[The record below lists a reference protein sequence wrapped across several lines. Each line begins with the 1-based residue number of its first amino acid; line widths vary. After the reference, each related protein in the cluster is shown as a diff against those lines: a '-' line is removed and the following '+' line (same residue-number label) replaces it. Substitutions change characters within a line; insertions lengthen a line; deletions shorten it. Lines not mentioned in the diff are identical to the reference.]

1 MDKGKSVVA
10 AGHALTASAAAEILA
25 DGGNAFDAAIAGL
38 CMAFVAEAVFAS
50 PGGGGFLMA
59 RRAGSDAVKLFDFFV
74 ETPLKRRP
82 ENEVEFFPIHAD
94 FGPATQEFHIGL
106 GASATPGMAQG
117 LFAMHEALGRIP
129 MKRLVEPAVRA
140 ARAGFPLTSFQAY
153 LFTVIAPIL
162 KASEGVRKIF
172 APGGKLL
179 EAGETFRNDGLAE
192 TLEWLAEDG
201 ARLFVDGDVGQ
212 AIAAQSRDLGGH
224 LTAED
229 LKRYGVAL
237 RDPLLWR
244 YRRATVA
251 LNPPPAASGALI
263 AFGLG
268 FLEALAETGQDID
281 ALALHAAMT
290 ATNEARVK
298 HGEGLAAK
306 LDGGALANEMRAAA
320 NHPKAYRGT
329 THISVID
336 ADGNAAAVS
345 LSNGEGNGFVVG
357 PFGFM
362 LNNMLG
368 EEDLASGRLDAWRE
382 GVRLSS
388 MMAPTIIMEADG
400 TVTALGTGGSNRI
413 RTAILQV
420 AVNLLAQ
427 RMNLEEAVAA
437 PRLHVERDGTTSFE
451 PGLAEEAEAAF
462 RALGEKAHA
471 WPAQNLFFGGVH
483 AARWHPKKGAEGAGD
498 PRRQGV
504 AQVV

>member
-1 MDKGKSVVA
+1 MNKGKNVVA
-10 AGHALTASAAAEILA
+10 AGHELTASAAAEILA
-25 DGGNAFDAAIAGL
+25 DGGNAFDAGVAAV

-59 RRAGSDAVKLFDFFV
+59 RRAGSDTVKLFDFFV
-74 ETPLKRRP
+74 ETPLKRRAARD
-82 ENEVEFFPIHAD
+82 VSFFPIQAN

-106 GASATPGMAQG
+106 GASATPGAVQG
-117 LFAMHEALGRIP
+117 LFAMHEGLGRMP

-140 ARAGFPLTSFQAY
+140 ARQGFPLTSFQAY

-162 KASEGVRKIF
+162 EASEGAREIF
-172 APGGKLL
+172 APAGKLL
-179 EAGETFRNDGLAE
+179 VAGETFRNEGLGE

-201 ARLFVDGDVGQ
+201 ARLFIDGDIGQ
-212 AIAAQSRDLGGH
+212 AIVVQSHEGGGH
-224 LTAED
+224 LTADD
-229 LKRYGVAL
+229 LKRYRVEL

-244 YRRATVA
+244 HGGASVA
-251 LNPPPAASGALI
+251 LNPPPSSGGALI

-268 FLEALAETGQDID
+268 FVEALGETGRAVD

-290 ATNEARVK
+290 ATNEARAK
-298 HGEGLAAK
+298 HGEGLAERLNGGVLAK
-306 LDGGALANEMRAAA
+306 EIRTAA

-336 ADGNAAAVS
+336 AEGNAAAVS
-345 LSNGEGNGFVVG
+345 LSNGEGDGFIVG
-357 PFGFM
+357 RHGFM

-368 EEDLASGRLDAWRE
+368 EEDLSSGRLDAWRE
-382 GVRLSS
+382 GRRLSS

-420 AVNLLAQ
+420 AVNLLAHG
-427 RMNLEEAVAA
+427 MSLEDAVTA

-451 PGLAEEAEAAF
+451 PGLSEEAEAAF
-462 RALGEKAHA
+462 RALEDKGHA
-471 WPAQNLFFGGVH
+471 WPAPNLFFGGVH
-483 AARWHPKKGAEGAGD
+483 AARWHPGKGVEGAGD

-504 AQVV
+504 ARVV

>member
-1 MDKGKSVVA
+1 MNKGKNVVA
-10 AGHALTASAAAEILA
+10 AGHALTASAASEILT
-25 DGGNAFDAAIAGL
+25 DGGNAFDAVIAGL

-59 RRAGSDAVKLFDFFV
+59 RQAGSDAVKLFDFFV

-82 ENEVEFFPIHAD
+82 ANVEFFPIHAD

-106 GASATPGMAQG
+106 GASATPGIAQG

-162 KASEGVRKIF
+162 NASEGVRKIF

-179 EAGETFRNDGLAE
+179 EAGKTFRNEGLAE

-212 AIAAQSRDLGGH
+212 AIVAQSRDLGGH

-229 LKRYGVAL
+229 LKSYGVAL

-244 YRRATVA
+244 HRRATVA

-345 LSNGEGNGFVVG
+345 LSNGEGNGFIVG
-357 PFGFM
+357 QHGFM

-368 EEDLASGRLDAWRE
+368 EEDLSSGSLDAWHE

-427 RMNLEEAVAA
+427 RMNLEEAVGA

-451 PGLAEEAEAAF
+451 PGLSEEAEDAF

-483 AARWHPKKGAEGAGD
+483 AACWHPKKGADAAAD